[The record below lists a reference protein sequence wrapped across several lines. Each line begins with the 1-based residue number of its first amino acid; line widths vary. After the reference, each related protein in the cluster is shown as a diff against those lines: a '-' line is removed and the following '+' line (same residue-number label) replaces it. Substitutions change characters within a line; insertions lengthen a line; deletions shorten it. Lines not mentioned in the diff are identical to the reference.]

1 MGVLDQI
8 TEMRKQAI
16 PENEII
22 TKLQEQGISPNAI
35 ENALN
40 QEQIKKAVSKDD
52 TMGMENSTMRAPSPN
67 QQKLYSPKTQEIS
80 ETPKEQN
87 YAPQENFYSPQE
99 NIPQET
105 IPQEEYYPQQ
115 GYDETYQDTGNSNT
129 MIDIAEQIFSERIEK
144 IQNQVEDI
152 NEFKAIT
159 QAKIEIFSSRLK
171 KIETIIDKLQIAILN
186 KVGSYGYYLQSIK
199 KEMSMMQDSFAKVV
213 VPLTQKKVVKRK
225 ISKKK

>member
-8 TEMRKQAI
+8 TEMRKQSI

-40 QEQIKKAVSKDD
+40 QEQIKKAVSKDESAN
-52 TMGMENSTMRAPSPN
+52 MENSIMDQPPTANQKKIPS
-67 QQKLYSPKTQEIS
+67 QQFYSPKSQEV
-80 ETPKEQN
+80 EE
-87 YAPQENFYSPQE
+87 
-99 NIPQET
+99 IPQEQT
-105 IPQEEYYPQQ
+105 YIPQQESPKQPVSQEEYYPQE
-115 GYDETYQDTGNSNT
+115 GYEEDYQVGNSNA

-144 IQNQVEDI
+144 IQSQVEDI

-171 KIETIIDKLQIAILN
+171 KIETIIDKLQISIIE
-186 KVGSYGYYLQSIK
+186 KIGSYGNNIQGIK
-199 KEMSMMQDSFAKVV
+199 KEMSMMQDSFAKIVN
-213 VPLTQKKVVKRK
+213 PILQKKVPKKR